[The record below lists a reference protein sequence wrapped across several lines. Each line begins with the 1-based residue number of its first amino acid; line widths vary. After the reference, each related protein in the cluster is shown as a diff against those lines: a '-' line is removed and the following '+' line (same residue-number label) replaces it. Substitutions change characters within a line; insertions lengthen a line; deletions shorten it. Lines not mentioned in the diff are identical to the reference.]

1 MILAGISYQR
11 KRIMSRGTDE
21 NVSCDSPCGEAP
33 SALESELGNL
43 RRHCCWF
50 FFLGLLLVVCGVAA
64 IVLPAA
70 TAVASLT
77 GVVFLGVLLTA
88 AGLATIFASYRAGR
102 WSGLLLHLFV
112 GVLYLVSGLLILDS
126 PGRSALSITLLIAM
140 LFIVMGIFRIL
151 GAAIIQF
158 PQWGWSLLNG
168 VVTLLAGMVIYRH
181 FPESAI
187 WVIGLLV
194 GIEMLFCGWTW
205 IMLAAGIKRLARRSR
220 GAS

>member
-1 MILAGISYQR
+1 
-11 KRIMSRGTDE
+11 
-21 NVSCDSPCGEAP
+21 
-33 SALESELGNL
+33 
-43 RRHCCWF
+43 
-50 FFLGLLLVVCGVAA
+50 
-64 IVLPAA
+64 
-70 TAVASLT
+70 
-77 GVVFLGVLLTA
+77 
-88 AGLATIFASYRAGR
+88 
-102 WSGLLLHLFV
+102 
-112 GVLYLVSGLLILDS
+112 
-126 PGRSALSITLLIAM
+126 M